1 MTWIIKIIYE
11 HDDSWKLPATIQQ
24 VLTDEMV
31 ELVSDASFDV
41 RVGVFTLLLAEI
53 DGELK
58 LERKLKNE
66 NT

>member
-11 HDDSWKLPATIQQ
+11 HDDSWKLPVSIQQ

-31 ELVSDASFDV
+31 EVVSDASFDV

-66 NT
+66 N